1 MEADGKGK
9 LAALRMW
16 ELETINGLGWNE
28 ADWVQL
34 PLDERYRKVTAH
46 KLSDWMGALEARESM
61 RKMRLNSGSVTR

>member
-16 ELETINGLGWNE
+16 ELETINALGWNE
-28 ADWVQL
+28 AAWIQL
-34 PLDERYRKVTAH
+34 PVDERYRKVVAH

-61 RKMRLNSGSVTR
+61 RRMRATNGAAR